1 MDIKDPRTQKTLLV
15 VMGMLAVGYLYF
27 VASFVPFGFHKL
39 TEEKKELESKYEQLS
54 ADLNKA
60 RQTVARKE
68 QLEKEFAEVQHRY
81 DAARRLL
88 PEEKEVA
95 NLLRMVTLVGQQEG
109 VHFELFKPGPQIV
122 QGYYIENPV
131 DVRVTGPYHAVGQF
145 LADVANLSRIVNVSK
160 LGLSAYDKGDDDET
174 VQASFTASA
183 YTLNP
188 NPLPAAGAEDK
199 DTGKGGKPGKGVKNA
214 KGARNAKGGA
224 VDRGAKKATGKEV
237 AHEG

>member
-39 TEEKKELESKYEQLS
+39 TEEKKELEAKYEQLS

-68 QLEKEFAEVQHRY
+68 QLEKEFSEVQHRY

-95 NLLRMVTLVGQQEG
+95 NLVERGPAYFEGTLAGGGTVTLW
-109 VHFELFKPGPQIV
+109 
-122 QGYYIENPV
+122 
-131 DVRVTGPYHAVGQF
+131 R
-145 LADVANLSRIVNVSK
+145 
-160 LGLSAYDKGDDDET
+160 
-174 VQASFTASA
+174 
-183 YTLNP
+183 
-188 NPLPAAGAEDK
+188 
-199 DTGKGGKPGKGVKNA
+199 
-214 KGARNAKGGA
+214 
-224 VDRGAKKATGKEV
+224 
-237 AHEG
+237 

>member
-1 MDIKDPRTQKTLLV
+1 MDIKDPRTQKALLA
-15 VMGMLAVGYLYF
+15 VMAMLAVGYLYF
-27 VASFVPFGFHKL
+27 MASFVPFGYHKL

-109 VHFELFKPGPQIV
+109 VHFELFKPGPQMV

-131 DVRVTGPYHAVGQF
+131 DVKVNGPYHAVGQF

-160 LGLSAYDKGDDDET
+160 LSLATYEKGDEDDT

-188 NPLPAAGAEDK
+188 NPPPPVGAHDK
-199 DTGKGGKPGKGVKNA
+199 DAGKDGKSA
-214 KGARNAKGGA
+214 KGAKGAKGGA
-224 VDRGAKKATGKEV
+224 AARGLKKATGKEV
-237 AHEG
+237 PNEG

>member
-15 VMGMLAVGYLYF
+15 VIAMAAVGYLYF
-27 VASFVPFGFHKL
+27 FATFVPFGYHRL
-39 TEEKKELESKYEQLS
+39 TAEQKELEGKYEQLS

-68 QLEKEFAEVQHRY
+68 QLETEFAEVQHRY

-109 VHFELFKPGPQIV
+109 VHFELFKPAPQVV

-131 DVRVTGPYHAVGQF
+131 DVKVTGPYHAVGQF
-145 LADVANLSRIVNVSK
+145 LADVANLSRIVNVTK
-160 LGLSAYDKGDDDET
+160 LGLTAFDKGDDDET
-174 VQASFTASA
+174 VEASFTASA

-188 NPLPAAGAEDK
+188 NPPPAIGDAEKAAGK
-199 DTGKGGKPGKGVKNA
+199 NGKPAGKAA
-214 KGARNAKGGA
+214 KGSKNGA
-224 VDRGAKKATGKEV
+224 VDKGGKKATGKEV
-237 AHEG
+237 RNEG